1 VFEKPLHR
9 KDPSR
14 IFERQLGHITR
25 WQLLDLG
32 FTAAWIDYRV
42 ATGELISVHSGVY
55 AVGHV
60 PQHAHARSLAA
71 VLACGDGAA
80 LSHAAAAALWD
91 VMDWP
96 RSLEVTSPRQRRRPG
111 ITTHRSSTLTAKDV
125 RKRHGVPVTSP
136 ARTVLDL
143 QPRLTDAR
151 LQRVVNDLRIA
162 GHLNTTAFR
171 RLCDDST
178 RIATLLGDTERATRS
193 GLEDQFRRFVTR
205 HGLPM
210 PEINAV
216 LDNGREVDALYRAE
230 KLIVEVDSWKFH
242 SDRAAF
248 ERDRAKDTRALADGY
263 RTVRITDRRMK
274 RGGEEEADQIRRILA
289 QAQPQAQYS
298 PSPRA

>member
-1 VFEKPLHR
+1 VFEKDLSSAHL
-9 KDPSR
+9 SR
-14 IFERQLGHITR
+14 LTARQLGHVTR
-25 WQLLDLG
+25 AQLLKAGWSPGAIKSHVNRGLL
-32 FTAAWIDYRV
+32 IRV
-42 ATGELISVHSGVY
+42 HAGVY

-60 PQHAHARSLAA
+60 PKHAHARSLAA
-71 VLACGDGAA
+71 VLACGEGAA

-96 RSLEVTSPRQRRRPG
+96 QSLEVTSPRQHRRPG
-111 ITTHRSSTLTAKDV
+111 ITTHRSRTLTAKDI

-171 RLCDDST
+171 RLCDAAT

-210 PEINAV
+210 PEVNAV

-230 KLIVEVDSWKFH
+230 RLIVEVDSWRYH
-242 SDRAAF
+242 GDRAAF

-274 RGGEEEADQIRRILA
+274 RGGDEEAADIRRIL
-289 QAQPQAQYS
+289 AQYS

>member
-1 VFEKPLHR
+1 M
-9 KDPSR
+9 SR
-14 IFERQLGHITR
+14 
-25 WQLLDLG
+25 
-32 FTAAWIDYRV
+32 
-42 ATGELISVHSGVY
+42 GELIRVHAGVY

-60 PQHAHARSLAA
+60 PKHAHARSLAA

-96 RSLEVTSPRQRRRPG
+96 QSLEVTSPHQHRRPG
-111 ITTHRSSTLTAKDV
+111 ITTHRSSTLTPKDI

-151 LQRVVNDLRIA
+151 LTRVVNDLRIA
-162 GHLNTTAFR
+162 GHLSTVAFR
-171 RLCDDST
+171 RLCDVST

-210 PEINAV
+210 PEVNAV

-248 ERDRAKDTRALADGY
+248 ERDRAKDTKALADGY

-274 RGGEEEADQIRRILA
+274 RGGDEEAADIRRIL
-289 QAQPQAQYS
+289 AQYS